1 MALYKFNAIAD
12 HKTKQER
19 IYDEVKNAI
28 IQCNFAPGEQ
38 IVIRSLAAQ
47 MNVSE
52 IPVREALK
60 TLISESFIVEKNHNL
75 FVAPISASEFLS
87 MLDVK
92 LGLEKLAIRLTAK
105 RINEE
110 MLTYLRNKIHQMEAQ
125 YHSGNLEHYKA
136 AHNDF
141 HLSLCKMCGVSYLSK
156 AIEDA
161 FAHHTRGVTYFQLK
175 SWDDGPSIQQHE
187 EIVRSL
193 ERQDA
198 DAAERYLSANRS
210 KATALYKKQIEEKH
224 LDI

>member
-52 IPVREALK
+52 I
-60 TLISESFIVEKNHNL
+60 L

-92 LGLEKLAIRLTAK
+92 LGLEKLAIRLTAR